1 MIVVMGATGATGNAL
16 LHSLL
21 ALGAPVRALTRTP
34 HVPIPGATGPHPQP
48 VEVQYA
54 DAADPGSL
62 RTAFKGA
69 DQLFLAMANGPAQ
82 VALETRVIDIAA
94 QAGIGHI
101 VKISAPA
108 AEPDSPVA
116 VSRGH
121 HAVEEHL
128 RACGL
133 THTVLRPYAFMQNLL
148 RLAPAVAQGVIL
160 GTMGE
165 APCNYI
171 DCRDIGDVAAAALTR
186 PGIAGG
192 TYTLTGPEA
201 VAYPELVARL
211 TTLTGSAVRYVNLAP
226 DELRDSL
233 IRNAHMPDWLA
244 DHVTEIQ
251 QLAVTRP
258 ESPTTTV
265 TDLLGRPPR
274 TLDAFLREHR
284 AHFHSAVPSA
294 ERQPRPSSGFLPV

>member
-16 LHSLL
+16 LHSL
-21 ALGAPVRALTRTP
+21 AASGTPVRALTRTP
-34 HVPIPGATGPHPQP
+34 HRPIPGTAGAHQP
-48 VEVQYA
+48 PAEVRYA
-54 DAADPGSL
+54 DAGDPHSL
-62 RTAFKGA
+62 HTAFMGA

-82 VALETRVIDIAA
+82 VELETRVIDIAA
-94 QAGIGHI
+94 HAGIGHI

-128 RACGL
+128 RATGL
-133 THTVLRPYAFMQNLL
+133 THTILRPYAFMQNLL
-148 RLAPAVAQGVIL
+148 RLAPSVAQGVII
-160 GTMGE
+160 GTTGD

-186 PGIAGG
+186 TDIAGG

-201 VAYPELVARL
+201 VSYPELAARL
-211 TTLTGSAVRYVNLAP
+211 TALTGHRIRYVDLTP
-226 DELRDSL
+226 DELRDHL
-233 IRNAHMPDWLA
+233 IRNAHMPAWLA

-251 QLAVTRP
+251 QLSVTRP
-258 ESPTTTV
+258 EVPTTTV
-265 TDLLGRPPR
+265 SDVLGRPPR
-274 TLDAFLREHR
+274 TLDAFLHEHR
-284 AHFHSAVPSA
+284 AHFH
-294 ERQPRPSSGFLPV
+294 R

>member
-21 ALGAPVRALTRTP
+21 TLGTPVRALTRTP
-34 HVPIPGATGPHPQP
+34 HRPIPGITGAHQPP
-48 VEVQYA
+48 VEIQYA
-54 DAADPGSL
+54 DATDPHSL

-69 DQLFLAMANGPAQ
+69 SQLFLAMANSPAQ
-82 VALETRVIDIAA
+82 VELETRVINIAA
-94 QAGIGHI
+94 HTGIGHI

-116 VSRGH
+116 ISRGH

-128 RACGL
+128 RASGL
-133 THTVLRPYAFMQNLL
+133 PHTILRPYAFTQNLL
-148 RLAPAVAQGVIL
+148 RLAPTVAQGVIL
-160 GTMGE
+160 GTMGD

-186 PGIAGG
+186 PDIVGG
-192 TYTLTGPEA
+192 TYSLTGPEA
-201 VAYPELVARL
+201 VSHPELASRL
-211 TTLTGSAVRYVNLAP
+211 TTLTGNQVRYVNLAP
-226 DELRDSL
+226 DELRDNL
-233 IRNAHMPDWLA
+233 IHSAHMPTWLA

-258 ESPTTTV
+258 ETPTTTV
-265 TDLLGRPPR
+265 TDILGRPPR
-274 TLDAFLREHR
+274 TVDAFLHEHR
-284 AHFHSAVPSA
+284 AHF
-294 ERQPRPSSGFLPV
+294 RR

>member
-16 LHSLL
+16 LHRLL

-34 HVPIPGATGPHPQP
+34 HRPIPGITGAHQPP

-54 DAADPGSL
+54 DAGDPRSL
-62 RTAFKGA
+62 RTAFEGA

-82 VALETRVIDIAA
+82 VELETRAIDTATR
-94 QAGIGHI
+94 AGIGHI

-128 RACGL
+128 RGSGL
-133 THTVLRPYAFMQNLL
+133 AHTILRPYAFMQNLL
-148 RLAPAVAQGVIL
+148 RLAPTVARGVIL
-160 GTMGE
+160 GTTGG
-165 APCNYI
+165 APCNHI
-171 DCRDIGDVAAAALTR
+171 DCRDIGDIAAAALTR
-186 PGIAGG
+186 PDIAGG
-192 TYTLTGPEA
+192 TYILTGPEA
-201 VAYPELVARL
+201 VTYPELAARL
-211 TTLTGSAVRYVNLAP
+211 TVLTDSQIDYVHLTRDEMR
-226 DELRDSL
+226 DEL
-233 IRNAHMPDWLA
+233 IRHAHMPTWLA

-258 ESPTTTV
+258 ETPTGTV
-265 TDLLGRPPR
+265 ADILGRPPR

-284 AHFHSAVPSA
+284 AHFLQRS
-294 ERQPRPSSGFLPV
+294 

>member
-1 MIVVMGATGATGNAL
+1 MGATGATGNAL

-34 HVPIPGATGPHPQP
+34 HTPIPGTTGAHRPP
-48 VEVQYA
+48 VEVRYA
-54 DAADPGSL
+54 DATDPHSL
-62 RTAFKGA
+62 HTAFKGA

-82 VALETRVIDIAA
+82 VELETRVIDIASH
-94 QAGIGHI
+94 AGIGHI

-128 RACGL
+128 RASGL

-160 GTMGE
+160 GTTGD
-165 APCNYI
+165 APCNHI

-186 PGIAGG
+186 PELAGG

-201 VAYPELVARL
+201 VSYPELASRL
-211 TTLTGSAVRYVNLAP
+211 TALTGRRIRYAHLTP
-226 DELRDSL
+226 DELRDNL
-233 IRNAHMPDWLA
+233 LHHAHMPAWLA

-251 QLAVTRP
+251 QLAVARP
-258 ESPTTTV
+258 ETPTTTV
-265 TDLLGRPPR
+265 SDVLGRPPR
-274 TLDAFLREHR
+274 TLDAFLHEHR
-284 AHFHSAVPSA
+284 AHF
-294 ERQPRPSSGFLPV
+294 PR

>member
-21 ALGAPVRALTRTP
+21 TLGAPVRALTRTP
-34 HVPIPGATGPHPQP
+34 HKSISGITGAHQPP

-54 DAADPGSL
+54 DATDPRSL

-69 DQLFLAMANGPAQ
+69 DQLFLAMANSPAQ
-82 VALETRVIDIAA
+82 VELETRVIDIAVDT
-94 QAGIGHI
+94 GVEHV

-116 VSRGH
+116 ISRGH

-128 RACGL
+128 RTSGL
-133 THTVLRPYAFMQNLL
+133 THTILRPYAFMQNLL
-148 RLAPAVAQGVIL
+148 RLAPAVAQGIIL
-160 GTMGE
+160 GTTGD

-186 PGIAGG
+186 PDIAGG

-201 VAYPELVARL
+201 VSYPELASRL
-211 TTLTGSAVRYVNLAP
+211 TALTGHQIRYVNLTP
-226 DELRDSL
+226 GELRDNL
-233 IRNAHMPDWLA
+233 IHNAHMPTWLA

-251 QLAVTRP
+251 QLAMARP
-258 ESPTTTV
+258 ETPTTTV
-265 TDLLGRPPR
+265 IDILGRPPR
-274 TLDAFLREHR
+274 TLDAFLHEHHAPFR
-284 AHFHSAVPSA
+284 
-294 ERQPRPSSGFLPV
+294 R

>member
-21 ALGAPVRALTRTP
+21 ALGTPVRTLTRTP
-34 HVPIPGATGPHPQP
+34 HRPIPGITGAHQPP

-54 DAADPGSL
+54 DATDPHSM

-69 DQLFLAMANGPAQ
+69 SQLFLAMANSPSQ
-82 VALETRVIDIAA
+82 VELETRVIDIAA
-94 QAGIGHI
+94 HTGIGHI

-116 VSRGH
+116 ISRGH

-128 RACGL
+128 RASGL
-133 THTVLRPYAFMQNLL
+133 THTILRPYAFMQNLL
-148 RLAPAVAQGVIL
+148 RLAPTVAQGIIL
-160 GTMGE
+160 GTMGD

-186 PGIAGG
+186 PEIAGG
-192 TYTLTGPEA
+192 TYDLTGPEA
-201 VAYPELVARL
+201 VAYPELASRL
-211 TTLTGSAVRYVNLAP
+211 TTLTGNQIRYVNLTP
-226 DELRDSL
+226 DGLRDHL
-233 IRNAHMPDWLA
+233 IHNAHMPTWLA

-251 QLAVTRP
+251 QLAIARP
-258 ESPTTTV
+258 ETPTTTV
-265 TDLLGRPPR
+265 TDILGRRPR
-274 TLDAFLREHR
+274 TVDAFLHEHHT
-284 AHFHSAVPSA
+284 HF
-294 ERQPRPSSGFLPV
+294 RR